1 MDGHMKISQEI
12 KLHRGME
19 LAVEITD
26 ILNEIIEERGFIDI
40 NDQRI
45 WSGWLHQRSNEDW
58 LALWEVFAER
68 EDDLTPGQS
77 QQIIAAMQYFRK
89 NQHRERCMDR
99 ERHNKRYAW
108 QTIMVCREMINSLE
122 GRWIPN
128 KVPASAR

>member
-12 KLHRGME
+12 KLQRGLE

-26 ILNEIIEERGFIDI
+26 ILNDIIQEHGFIDI

-45 WSGWLHQRSNEDW
+45 WRGWLHQRSNEDW

-68 EDDLTPGQS
+68 EQDLTPGQS
-77 QQIIAAMQYFRK
+77 QQILAAMQYFRGH
-89 NQHRERCMDR
+89 QHQARCMDR
-99 ERHNKRYAW
+99 GRHKKHAW
-108 QTIMVCREMINSLE
+108 QAIMVTRELINSLE

-128 KVPASAR
+128 RVPA